1 MTQHFDLKQLSD
13 IHGLCLTIIEPLRTD
28 PLPDSDPGARILRVA
43 KAAATLLEERGYDE
57 ASRREYLQPILKIA
71 RNIRW
76 TQHRGS
82 FAIFRAPGFT
92 VSGFWP
98 ETLEPEARLADE
110 FFILPLLCPP
120 VPSFWLLALSI
131 NHVRLFHG
139 DRHMLSEVQLGR
151 SVPDNL
157 RDAGAF
163 DTPDRDLE
171 NRSACGG
178 STGNMHAV
186 RFGTGSENERRNRHL
201 HDFFKQ
207 IDRAIH
213 PHVSHDGEQLIL
225 AGVARER
232 AMYREVNSYPH
243 LNAKAI
249 EGSPDAT
256 PGLKLHAQA
265 LDIMLTYMAENTGGL
280 SQQIDSA
287 AARGLLLSSPAS
299 ILEAARDGKIENLFI
314 DPAALKSGS
323 VEADL
328 INSAAVAVIHNSG
341 TATCAGGLVQEPRIA
356 AATLRYRVEVREPEV
371 VASAGG

>member
-1 MTQHFDLKQLSD
+1 MTALLVLLREEVRNESTKFLAGPVSPAGLRGGLWNYAEQVAAVIDYRSLHQTADCLFHRNAAPDPPGRTGHSLLGYQRDDHGFDRVTPSIQSRPLRREEDRAASVGNHDCSTGRRHGLHTHVRCPEGRARCFLKGLGSGAPGRFDQTARKGKMTQHFDLKQLSD

-225 AGVARER
+225 
-232 AMYREVNSYPH
+232 
-243 LNAKAI
+243 
-249 EGSPDAT
+249 
-256 PGLKLHAQA
+256 
-265 LDIMLTYMAENTGGL
+265 
-280 SQQIDSA
+280 
-287 AARGLLLSSPAS
+287 
-299 ILEAARDGKIENLFI
+299 
-314 DPAALKSGS
+314 
-323 VEADL
+323 
-328 INSAAVAVIHNSG
+328 
-341 TATCAGGLVQEPRIA
+341 
-356 AATLRYRVEVREPEV
+356 
-371 VASAGG
+371 